1 MVTPSGKPGF
11 AQLRAFIVDDNDN
24 MRTLLR
30 RLLNALDVRNIFEY
44 SDGEAA
50 LKALPLVQ
58 PDFVLSD
65 LSMVP
70 MNGVTF
76 AQAIRQSTN
85 EQIRVL
91 PIIMITGHTER
102 RRIEAARDAGINE
115 ILAKPVTPAS
125 LFHRL
130 EEIIVRPRPFVRNST
145 YFGPCRR
152 RQRNPY
158 YVGPLRRATD
168 NADETAIH
176 AAAKSAG

>member
-1 MVTPSGKPGF
+1 MVAPSSKSDF

-30 RLLNALDVRNIFEY
+30 RLLNTLDVRMIFEF
-44 SDGEAA
+44 SDGQAA
-50 LKALPLVQ
+50 LDAMPLVQ

-70 MNGVTF
+70 MDGVSF
-76 AQAIRQSTN
+76 AQAMRRSQI
-85 EQIRVL
+85 EQIRVM

-102 RRIEAARDAGINE
+102 RRIEAARDCGINE

-125 LFHRL
+125 LFQRL
-130 EEIIVRPRPFVRNST
+130 EEIIVRPRPFIRSES

-168 NADETAIH
+168 NAQDSAVH
-176 AAAKSAG
+176 GVAKSAS